1 MKFKENKKIM
11 KKLVSAVLTLTIAV
25 SFFCGITINPA
36 LASSHREAPLIATD
50 PTADNTDI
58 YAFRST
64 EAGRKGFITLIA
76 NFIPDETPGSGPHYF
91 KFNDTVLYEI
101 KIDNTGD
108 GVEDVTYQFRFSN
121 QTKNPDTVLGM
132 ASPNEALKGKGGVDP
147 LITSLNDEDFNEYQT
162 YSVTR
167 VDHSSGKKGKL
178 IATVLTTPPCNI
190 GKRTTPEY
198 QALAERAVNDLPN
211 GMKVFA
217 GQRDEGFYIAVN
229 EIFDTLNLS
238 SITDSGAKD
247 GLAGKNVHS
256 IAIEVPINEVTR
268 NGSVPSN
275 STDANSVI
283 GIWSTASRMTTN
295 VLYNEQKKGSQNGDW
310 VQISR
315 LGNPLVNEVVIPLKL
330 KDAFNGLSP
339 KDDAIAAP
347 FVLDPLLPKLMK
359 AVFKIDIPSAPR
371 NDLVAIFATGIK
383 AGSVPGAPTFNT
395 FLSDGKPHEMLR
407 LNVAIPPSATQNR
420 LGLLGGDPAG
430 FPNGR
435 RVGDDVTDIA
445 LRAMAGGTPFTPK
458 TNKSPNNTLGDGV
471 SENDV
476 PYLDKFPYLGL
487 PHSGNP

>member
-1 MKFKENKKIM
+1 M
-11 KKLVSAVLTLTIAV
+11 KKFLSAAALTAMTFSLLGGLTVQTAK
-25 SFFCGITINPA
+25 
-36 LASSHREAPLIATD
+36 ASSHREAPFISND
-50 PTADNTDI
+50 PTADNTDV

-64 EAGRKGFITLIA
+64 EAGREGFVTLIA
-76 NFIPDETPGSGPHYF
+76 NFIPDQTPGSGPHYF
-91 KFNDTVLYEI
+91 KFDDTVLYEI
-101 KIDNTGD
+101 KVDNTGD
-108 GVEDVTYQFRFSN
+108 GVEDISYQFRFSN

-132 ASPNEALKGKGGVDP
+132 AAPNEALKGKGGIEP
-147 LITSLNDEDFNEYQT
+147 LISSINDEDYNEFQT

-167 VDHSSGKKGKL
+167 VDRGGNRMGKQL
-178 IATVLTTPPCNI
+178 ATVLTTPPANI
-190 GKRTTPEY
+190 GKRTTPNYE
-198 QALAERAVNDLPN
+198 ALAQRAIHTLPN
-211 GMKVFA
+211 SNDMRVFA

-238 SITDSGAKD
+238 SIKDTGAKD

-256 IAIEVPINEVTR
+256 IAIEVPIRDLTR
-268 NGSVPSN
+268 TNNVPSD
-275 STDANSVI
+275 STAADSVI
-283 GIWSTASRMTTN
+283 GVWSTASRRTMN
-295 VLYNEQKKGSQNGDW
+295 VLYENQKKGAKNAEW

-330 KDAFNGLSP
+330 KDAFNGLAP

-347 FVLDPLLPKLMK
+347 FVLDPQLPKLLK

-407 LNVAIPPSATQNR
+407 LNVAIPPAANPNR

-430 FPNGR
+430 YPNGR
-435 RVGDDVTDIA
+435 RVGDDVTDIS
-445 LRAMAGGTPFTPK
+445 LRAVAGGTPFQK
-458 TNKSPNNTLGDGV
+458 RTNKAPNNQLGDGV

-476 PYLDKFPYLGL
+476 PYLTVFPYLGT
-487 PHSGNP
+487 PHSGNPAM

>member
-1 MKFKENKKIM
+1 M
-11 KKLVSAVLTLTIAV
+11 KKFISAALSLTTAASL
-25 SFFCGITINPA
+25 FCGATA
-36 LASSHREAPLIATD
+36 QQTLASSHREAPLISTD
-50 PTADNTDI
+50 PSADNTDV

-64 EAGRKGFITLIA
+64 ETGREGFITLIA
-76 NFIPDETPGSGPHYF
+76 NFIPGETPGDGPHYF
-91 KFNDTVLYEI
+91 RFNDTVLYEI

-121 QTKNPDTVLGM
+121 QIKNPDTILGM

-147 LITSLNDEDFNEYQT
+147 LITSINDEDYNESQT

-167 VDHSSGKKGKL
+167 VDRSTGKNGKQ
-178 IATVLTTPPCNI
+178 IATVLATPPCNI

-198 QALAERAVNDLPN
+198 QALAERAVHDLPG
-211 GMKVFA
+211 GMRVFA

-238 SITDSGAKD
+238 SIKDSGGKD

-256 IAIEVPINEVTR
+256 IAIEIPIGEVTR
-268 NGSVPSN
+268 NGSVPTNPTS
-275 STDANSVI
+275 SDSVI
-283 GIWSTASRMTTN
+283 GVWSTASRQTTN

-339 KDDAIAAP
+339 KDDAVAAP
-347 FVLDPLLPKLMK
+347 FVLDPLLAKLMK
-359 AVFKIDIPSAPR
+359 TVFKIDIPSAPR

-395 FLSDGKPHEMLR
+395 FLSDGKPHEMMR
-407 LNVAIPPSATQNR
+407 LNVAIPPSASPNR

-458 TNKSPNNTLGDGV
+458 TNKAPNNQLGDGV